1 LNDFLK
7 TLRKELSILQGN
19 LLIIIASSIFIRF
32 ADSMVFP
39 YESLYIRE
47 LGASPSIIGLIGSL
61 GSIILI
67 LTRIPGGYIADKYGR
82 RKIIVTMTFV
92 LASSFLFYAFAPSWE
107 FVLMGVILFNISTIY
122 SPALLA
128 IIADSI
134 PPDQRGVGYAL
145 RGMLPSM
152 ASIFAPIIGGLF
164 VQKYGLVTGM
174 RGAYIL
180 VTVFYLISA
189 LIRVRLEET
198 LEKVESTEA
207 NNILSSLK
215 ESFTSIPDV
224 WRSMPKNFRSYMI
237 ATIISSF
244 SGPLVYP
251 FLALFAVD
259 VIGITSFQWGFL
271 GTIGILVG
279 LMASYPLGKL
289 VDKIPRKTSIVIS
302 IALWLPT
309 LGLVIVSR
317 NFVFLVFF
325 FILKGV
331 YEVLSAT
338 AFQGM
343 VADLIPRESRGRIGS
358 VERTVCGIVSMV
370 SFAISGFLYQNNPV
384 YPFLLALILDCVTLL
399 LVIFLLKEPEKR
411 EI

>member
-1 LNDFLK
+1 
-7 TLRKELSILQGN
+7 
-19 LLIIIASSIFIRF
+19 
-32 ADSMVFP
+32 MVFP
-39 YESLYIRE
+39 YESLYTRE

-61 GSIILI
+61 GSVILI
-67 LTRIPGGYIADKYGR
+67 LTRIPGGHIADKYGR

-92 LASSFLFYAFAPSWE
+92 LAFSFLFYAFAPSWE

-152 ASIFAPIIGGLF
+152 VSIFAPIIGGLF
-164 VQKYGLVTGM
+164 VEKYGLVTGM
-174 RGAYIL
+174 RVAYIL

-198 LEKVESTEA
+198 LEKVESTES

-224 WRSMPKNFRSYMI
+224 WRSMPKNFRSYMVV
-237 ATIISSF
+237 TIISAF

-271 GTIGILVG
+271 GTIGIVVG
-279 LMASYPLGKL
+279 LMAGYPLGKL
-289 VDKIPRKTSIVIS
+289 VDKIPRKTSIIIS

-309 LGLVIVSR
+309 LGLFIVSR
-317 NFVFLVFF
+317 NYVFLVLF
-325 FILKGV
+325 FILKAV
-331 YEVLSAT
+331 DEPLSAT

-370 SFAISGFLYQNNPV
+370 SFAISGFLYQKNPV
-384 YPFLLALILDCVTLL
+384 YPFLVALILDCVTLL
-399 LVIFLLKEPEKR
+399 LVIFILKEPEKR